1 MLAAC
6 RDSTDLMQ
14 LLLDFKAD
22 LEAKNSKGF
31 TVVDYAIIY
40 GAYQCLLFL
49 RKKGLAVLKNFKD
62 ISRI

>member
-6 RDSTDLMQ
+6 RDSPDLMQ

-22 LEAKNSKGF
+22 LTLRNAKGF
-31 TVVDYAIIY
+31 TVVDYAIVY
-40 GAYQCLLFL
+40 GAYRCLLFL
-49 RKKGLAVLKNFKD
+49 KKLGIAVLKNFKD